1 MRIDLNNNILM
12 NGVEREGETRKAR
25 GKPPS
30 APNVEDKTSL
40 SSDTLSVSSLTTQA
54 MGAPSVRQDRVEALR
69 QQVQNR
75 EYKLEAGKTAH
86 AILQQNKRAE

>member
-1 MRIDLNNNILM
+1 MRIDLNNILT

-25 GKPPS
+25 GKSPN

-54 MGAPSVRQDRVEALR
+54 MAAPGVRQDRVEALR

-75 EYKLEAGKTAH
+75 EYNLDANKIAQ

>member
-1 MRIDLNNNILM
+1 MRIDLNNILM
-12 NGVEREGETRKAR
+12 NGIERDGETRKAR
-25 GKPPS
+25 GKAPN

-54 MGAPSVRQDRVEALR
+54 MESPSVRHNRVEALR
-69 QQVQNR
+69 QQVQNG
-75 EYKLEAGKTAH
+75 EYNLDSNKIAQ

>member
-1 MRIDLNNNILM
+1 MRIDLNNNILI

-54 MGAPSVRQDRVEALR
+54 MGAPSVRQDRVEAR

>member
-1 MRIDLNNNILM
+1 MRIDLNNILM

-25 GKPPS
+25 GKSPN

-54 MGAPSVRQDRVEALR
+54 MEAPSIRQGRVEALR
-69 QQVQNR
+69 QQVQNG
-75 EYKLEAGKTAH
+75 EYNLDANKIAQS
-86 AILQQNKRAE
+86 ILQQNKRAE

>member
-1 MRIDLNNNILM
+1 MRIDLNNILM
-12 NGVEREGETRKAR
+12 NGIEREGETRKAR
-25 GKPPS
+25 GKSPN

-54 MGAPSVRQDRVEALR
+54 MESPSVRQDRVEALR
-69 QQVQNR
+69 QQVQNG
-75 EYKLEAGKTAH
+75 EYNLDANKIAQ

>member
-1 MRIDLNNNILM
+1 MRIDLNNILM

-25 GKPPS
+25 GKSPS
-30 APNVEDKTSL
+30 APTVVDKTSL

-54 MGAPSVRQDRVEALR
+54 MEAPSVRQNRVEALR
-69 QQVQNR
+69 QQVQNG
-75 EYKLEAGKTAH
+75 EYNLDANKIAQ

>member
-1 MRIDLNNNILM
+1 MRIDLNNILM

-25 GKPPS
+25 GKSPN

-54 MGAPSVRQDRVEALR
+54 MESPSVRQNRVEALR
-69 QQVQNR
+69 QQVQNG
-75 EYKLEAGKTAH
+75 EYNLDSNKIAQ

>member
-1 MRIDLNNNILM
+1 MRIDLNNILM

-25 GKPPS
+25 GKSPN

-40 SSDTLSVSSLTTQA
+40 SSDTLGVSSLTTQA
-54 MGAPSVRQDRVEALR
+54 MEAPSVRQDRVEALR
-69 QQVQNR
+69 QQVQNG
-75 EYKLEAGKTAH
+75 EYNLDANKIAQ

>member
-1 MRIDLNNNILM
+1 MRIDLNNILM

-25 GKPPS
+25 CKSPN

-54 MGAPSVRQDRVEALR
+54 MESPSVRQDRVEALR
-69 QQVQNR
+69 QQVQNG
-75 EYKLEAGKTAH
+75 EYNLDANKIAQ